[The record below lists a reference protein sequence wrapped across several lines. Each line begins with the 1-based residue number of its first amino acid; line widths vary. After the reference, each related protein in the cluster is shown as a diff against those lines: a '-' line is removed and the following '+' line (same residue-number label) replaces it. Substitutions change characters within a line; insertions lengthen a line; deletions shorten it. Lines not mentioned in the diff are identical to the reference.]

1 MWYCHCKKKRLTNT
15 LIPRKRLSLPQNDN
29 LSSISSACFSNSNR
43 DSIVLVSEL
52 TAFVFPPINME
63 LKRLLLL
70 LFIPFFD
77 TGSLTGSGGGGGGG
91 GGVRIDTEGPPLCCT
106 TAPSPRLCNRLS
118 IDFVVIINIEKRF
131 EEAYYHKIKPLL
143 FCPFVFRLF
152 ADFPIAGESVAESW
166 KELKYGQSWIQSIGA
181 SF

>member
-1 MWYCHCKKKRLTNT
+1 M
-15 LIPRKRLSLPQNDN
+15 IPRKRLSLPQNDN

-52 TAFVFPPINME
+52 TAFVFPPIKME

-77 TGSLTGSGGGGGGG
+77 TGSLAGSGGGGGGG
-91 GGVRIDTEGPPLCCT
+91 VLCCT

-131 EEAYYHKIKPLL
+131 EEAYYHKINRHERALTFL
-143 FCPFVFRLF
+143 PFRVSLVCRFLNSRRIRCGILERIKVRAIVNSEWF
-152 ADFPIAGESVAESW
+152 VHRFKVHIMGRF
-166 KELKYGQSWIQSIGA
+166 KYG
-181 SF
+181 